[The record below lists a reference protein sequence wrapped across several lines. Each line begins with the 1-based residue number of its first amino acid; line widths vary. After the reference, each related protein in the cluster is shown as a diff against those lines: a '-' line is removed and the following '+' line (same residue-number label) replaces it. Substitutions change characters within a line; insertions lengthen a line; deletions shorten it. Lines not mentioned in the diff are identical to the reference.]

1 MSTRLAIKPGGHRED
16 EEKTR
21 MNSGGR
27 NGTLIPLNEKNQMG
41 SGDFFTCPITRRLE
55 MLTFS
60 EEDSVRAR
68 PLGLLLDLF
77 DVPGRSVT
85 GSDLFVFADVASIV
99 L

>member
-1 MSTRLAIKPGGHRED
+1 
-16 EEKTR
+16 
-21 MNSGGR
+21 
-27 NGTLIPLNEKNQMG
+27 
-41 SGDFFTCPITRRLE
+41 